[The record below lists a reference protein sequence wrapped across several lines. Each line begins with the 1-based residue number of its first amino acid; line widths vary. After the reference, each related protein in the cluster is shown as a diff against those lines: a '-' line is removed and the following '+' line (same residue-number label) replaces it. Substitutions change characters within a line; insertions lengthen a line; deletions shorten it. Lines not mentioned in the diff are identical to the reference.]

1 MINAHSRSDP
11 SPNGGGF
18 VFIFMDNWKKF
29 VEDTLAA
36 QEILQKYLELRLMF
50 QELGYTEKQL
60 ERISSGPERM
70 FEIRAEIAMLM
81 RDLKKQLKG
90 FGFDIQDEDL
100 MLYLQSKM
108 NKIDLLTPLK
118 DGSKERDD

>member
-1 MINAHSRSDP
+1 
-11 SPNGGGF
+11 
-18 VFIFMDNWKKF
+18 MDNWKKF

-70 FEIRAEIAMLM
+70 FEIRAEIAMLV

-108 NKIDLLTPLK
+108 NKIDLLTPLI

>member
-1 MINAHSRSDP
+1 
-11 SPNGGGF
+11 
-18 VFIFMDNWKKF
+18 MDNWKKF

-60 ERISSGPERM
+60 ERSSSGPERM